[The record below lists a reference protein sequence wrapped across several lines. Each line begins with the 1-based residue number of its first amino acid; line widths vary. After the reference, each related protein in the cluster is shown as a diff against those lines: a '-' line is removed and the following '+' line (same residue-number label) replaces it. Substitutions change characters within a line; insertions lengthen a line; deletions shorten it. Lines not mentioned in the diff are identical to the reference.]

1 MVDGGGGEP
10 EPRRREGRQA
20 GVQGGGSLVS
30 PCELCSKGTDVLKDD
45 AWGGNLAMFTSDN
58 PAFSHI
64 NSNVHVAEFPGRS

>member
-30 PCELCSKGTDVLKDD
+30 PCVLCSEGTGILI
-45 AWGGNLAMFTSDN
+45 SDIIRYQI
-58 PAFSHI
+58 SYQI
-64 NSNVHVAEFPGRS
+64 